1 MNQAQTPLLRE
12 NYLNIIEFYC
22 YELKRYERYEEARE
36 TLKTLREI
44 LKENGRYPEEDKEE
58 DKEE

>member
-1 MNQAQTPLLRE
+1 MFLDKIYRCCDQLEP
-12 NYLNIIEFYC
+12 
-22 YELKRYERYEEARE
+22 YEKDEQARE

>member
-1 MNQAQTPLLRE
+1 MFLDKIYRCRDQLEP
-12 NYLNIIEFYC
+12 
-22 YELKRYERYEEARE
+22 YEKDERARE
-36 TLKTLREI
+36 TREELFKI